1 MQGHQNTKQY
11 NNQKKVKGIPKT
23 KQEYIAFEEQEF
35 HKTKQVLLFNKVKG
49 YQKTKPF

>member
-1 MQGHQNTKQY
+1 MKQY
-11 NNQKKVKGIPKT
+11 KQNKVKGIPKT